1 MLTRR
6 STLVE
11 SVTNM
16 YVSHSHDY
24 MVIRKVQ
31 KMETSCT
38 DQQSI
43 TAIIQ
48 VIDIN
53 GEVKKE
59 MNDVC
64 RHTSPCLAEL
74 RQPEMMIHVAHACV
88 LCKIIHVYNMDQNSF
103 DDACP
108 WGINMPD
115 DPIYNKM
122 VMQLVAEDF
131 VICTGPVGIL
141 FAVKGRNSSSVISLR
156 WQESSMQLV
165 QTETLSTEAISGRS
179 MYYMDQLNLLIVV
192 LGNGIVTAIEPSTGK
207 QQWQLPGVVLGRK
220 IDTRCMTSDAE
231 GRLYLLD
238 GQRQPR
244 LLIINP
250 STGNVLHVTDEIAQ
264 DEDYETQAIGHF
276 AENNNLMVFCQ
287 NHKPVSPEGRK
298 LAEHKIDCY
307 CISTDDT
314 ALESRHCRVIQL
326 PRPPE
331 FFMLEYL
338 RLRLRSK

>member
-1 MLTRR
+1 M
-6 STLVE
+6 VE

-31 KMETSCT
+31 EMKTSWT
-38 DQQSI
+38 DQQSVA
-43 TAIIQ
+43 AIIQ
-48 VIDIN
+48 VVNKN
-53 GEVKKE
+53 GGVKNE
-59 MNDVC
+59 MKDVC
-64 RHTSPCLAEL
+64 THASPCLAEL
-74 RQPEMMIHVAHACV
+74 RQSDMMIHVAHACV

-115 DPIYNKM
+115 DPRYNKT

-141 FAVKGRNSSSVISLR
+141 FALKGRNSSSVISLR

-179 MYYMDQLNLLIVV
+179 MFYIDQLNLIIVV
-192 LGNGIVTAIEPSTGK
+192 LGNGMVTAIEPSTGR
-207 QQWQLPGVVLGRK
+207 QQWQLPSVVLGQK

-238 GQRQPR
+238 GQRQKR

-250 STGNVLHVTDEIAQ
+250 STGNVLHVTHEIAQ
-264 DEDYETQAIGHF
+264 DEDYEIQAIGHF
-276 AENNNLMVFCQ
+276 VENNSLVAF
-287 NHKPVSPEGRK
+287 
-298 LAEHKIDCY
+298 Y
-307 CISTDDT
+307 
-314 ALESRHCRVIQL
+314 
-326 PRPPE
+326 
-331 FFMLEYL
+331 
-338 RLRLRSK
+338 